1 MSTITNVLSSVEF
14 GSPVHIKNLSMFPLL
29 LSGEPPAGYLTLD
42 EALAQGWAKVT
53 EVSDSGSVP
62 TLRVSNAGAKPVLIM
77 DGEELVGAKQNRI
90 VNLTILVAAKS
101 TIEIPVSCVEAG
113 RWGGRNRHFATA
125 PRAHYAA
132 ARAQK
137 LACVNRSMS
146 LDGSHR
152 ADQGAIWHDI
162 EMKSERLCAMSE
174 TSAMDSMYEAAGAS
188 LAEFEEGL
196 QPLERQAGAMFAIN
210 GVIVGL
216 DLFDSPATWRKLMP
230 KLVHSYGLDA
240 LDRTTRRGFDK
251 DEEGHPLEAQPDPA
265 KFLRAVRRAKATE
278 FPAIGL
284 GTDLRID
291 GRALAGGALAVDDG
305 VVHLVAFAM

>member
-1 MSTITNVLSSVEF
+1 MSTISHVLSSVEF
-14 GSPVHIKNLSMFPLL
+14 GNPVHVKNLSVFPLL
-29 LSGEPPAGYLTLD
+29 VGGEPPAGYLTLD
-42 EALAQGWAKVT
+42 EALAQGWARVT
-53 EVSDSGSVP
+53 EVSEGGSVP
-62 TLRVSNAGAKPVLIM
+62 TLRVTNAGAKPFLIM

-90 VNLTILVAAKS
+90 VNLTILVAANS

-113 RWGGRNRHFATA
+113 RWGGRSRHFATA

-132 ARAQK
+132 ARALK
-137 LACVNRSMS
+137 LAHVNRSMN
-146 LDGSHR
+146 LDGNRST
-152 ADQGAIWHDI
+152 DQGAIWHDI
-162 EMKSERLCAMSE
+162 AAKSERLNAVSE
-174 TSAMDSMYEAAGAS
+174 TSAMDSMYEVAGVS

-196 QPLERQAGAMFAIN
+196 QPVERQAGAMFAID

-240 LDRTTRRGFDK
+240 LDRAPRRRFDS
-251 DEEGHPLEAQPDPA
+251 DEGDKPRDAQPDPA
-265 KFLRAVRRAKATE
+265 KFLRAVARAKANE

-291 GRALAGGALAVDDG
+291 GRRLAGGALTVDDNI
-305 VVHLVAFAM
+305 VHLVAFAM

>member
-1 MSTITNVLSSVEF
+1 MSTLSHVLSSVEF
-14 GSPVHIKNLSMFPLL
+14 GPPVHVKNLSMFPILVG
-29 LSGEPPAGYLTLD
+29 SEQPAGYFTLD
-42 EALAQGWAKVT
+42 EALAHGWAKVT

-62 TLRVSNAGAKPVLIM
+62 TLRVTNAGAKPVLIM

-137 LACVNRSMS
+137 LACVNRSMN
-146 LDGSHR
+146 LDGSR
-152 ADQGAIWHDI
+152 FTDQGAIWHDI
-162 EMKSERLCAMSE
+162 EAKAERFCAMSE

-196 QPLERQAGAMFAIN
+196 QPLERQAGALFAIN

-240 LDRTTRRGFDK
+240 LDRAPRRGFDSGEE
-251 DEEGHPLEAQPDPA
+251 DEP
-265 KFLRAVRRAKATE
+265 RRGAARPGE
-278 FPAIGL
+278 VPPGGQARQGQ
-284 GTDLRID
+284 RVS
-291 GRALAGGALAVDDG
+291 GRRPRHRLA
-305 VVHLVAFAM
+305 H